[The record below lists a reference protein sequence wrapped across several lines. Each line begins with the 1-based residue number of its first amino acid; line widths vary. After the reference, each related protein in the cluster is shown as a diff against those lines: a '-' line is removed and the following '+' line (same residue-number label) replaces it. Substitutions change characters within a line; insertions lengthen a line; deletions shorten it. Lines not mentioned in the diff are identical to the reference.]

1 MNCFNDN
8 DIGGAMAGAATMA
21 AGAGFKEEIGKSPL
35 TRIAIFDR
43 GLQSL
48 VASIGEGCTLQ
59 ATFHME

>member
-35 TRIAIFDR
+35 TRVTIVVPSFDKSYN
-43 GLQSL
+43 L
-48 VASIGEGCTLQ
+48 
-59 ATFHME
+59 